1 MSNKDINAVID
12 FGKSEIKLCVF
23 DKKNIISFVN
33 KEIEFHNNE
42 KKFNEVVKILSES
55 LKKKF
60 QVILISLQF

>member
-42 KKFNEVVKILSES
+42 KNLMKL
-55 LKKKF
+55 
-60 QVILISLQF
+60 